1 MYYKTESLLKTM
13 QTLKIQSHRE
23 KREFVKRCPSQV
35 KENKQSSFVKNETV
49 EITQRRKKEPTL

>member
-1 MYYKTESLLKTM
+1 M

-49 EITQRRKKEPTL
+49 EITQRRKERTHIVVELVRQN